1 MAELLKNEVERRKK
15 LEKVKLGPQTLL
27 YPMPAVLVGSKVAE
41 KPNFMAVAWCGIAA
55 HKPPAV
61 SAALRKERHT
71 LKGVK
76 EHGTFSINVASAD
89 LVKNVD
95 YCGIYSGKDRDK
107 SQIFEIFYGVLETA
121 PLIKECPLNFECKVL
136 HLLDLDSHTLVVGE
150 IVETYISENCLTDG
164 KADPEKVD
172 PLVYTPGIRQYQ
184 RLGDVIGKAYH
195 IGKDE

>member
-1 MAELLKNEVERRKK
+1 M
-15 LEKVKLGPQTLL
+15 EKVKLGPQTLL

-41 KPNFMAVAWCGIAA
+41 NPNFMTVAWCGIAA

-89 LVKNVD
+89 FVKNVD

-107 SQIFEIFYGVLETA
+107 SQIFEIFYGILKTA
-121 PLIKECPLNFECKVL
+121 PLIKECPLNFECKVI
-136 HLLDLDSHTLVVGE
+136 HLLDLGSHTLVVGE
-150 IVETYISENCLTDG
+150 IVETYISESCLTDG
-164 KADPEKVD
+164 KADPEKID
-172 PLVYTPGIRQYQ
+172 PLVYTPGVRKYQ
-184 RLGDVIGKAYH
+184 RLGDVIAKAYDV
-195 IGKDE
+195 GKDK

>member
-1 MAELLKNEVERRKK
+1 VERRKK

-27 YPMPAVLVGSKVAE
+27 YPMPAVLVGSKVGE
-41 KPNFMAVAWCGIAA
+41 KPNFMTAAWCGIAA

-61 SAALRKERHT
+61 SVALRKERHT

-89 LVKNVD
+89 LVKKVD
-95 YCGIYSGKDRDK
+95 YIGIYSGKDRDK
-107 SQIFEIFYGVLETA
+107 SQIFEIFYGILKTA
-121 PLIKECPLNFECKVL
+121 PLIRECPLNLECKVI

-150 IVETYISENCLTDG
+150 IVETYISESCLTDG

-172 PLVYTPGIRQYQ
+172 PLVYTPGARKYQ
-184 RLGDVIGKAYH
+184 RLGDVIGKAYQV
-195 IGKDE
+195 GKDE